1 MKLIK
6 SVRQINKIILHCTA
20 TPEGRDIDAETI
32 TKWHKNRGWLTN
44 GYHYIVKLDGTIEE
58 GRSVHMVGAHTNG
71 QNTGSLG
78 VVYVGGCDDNMK
90 PKDTRT
96 QEQDTAL
103 TNLLTAL
110 LEKYPNATIHGH
122 NEFAPKACPSFNVQ
136 EEYSF
141 LINPKVEEE
150 NE

>member
-20 TPEGRDIDAETI
+20 TPEGRDIDAEII
-32 TKWHKNRGWLTN
+32 TKWHKNRGWFTN

-58 GRSVHMVGAHTNG
+58 GRSVHMVCAHTKG
-71 QNTGSLG
+71 HNTGSLG

-103 TNLLTAL
+103 TNLLATL
-110 LEKYPNATIHGH
+110 LEKYPSATLHGH
-122 NEFAPKACPSFNVQ
+122 NEFSAKACPSFDVQ
-136 EEYSF
+136 KEYSF
-141 LINPKVEEE
+141 LINK
-150 NE
+150 